1 MTSNPDYDVIVIGGG
16 NAGMSAA
23 LTARE
28 CGASRVLVIEAA
40 PEHSRGGNSRHVRNL
55 RCMHD
60 QALGVFQDSY
70 LESEYWEDL
79 LQVTG
84 GRTNEDLARLTI
96 RESEACFRWMMQQGV
111 RFQPALGG
119 TLQLSRTNAFFLG
132 GGKALLN
139 SYYRKAAAI
148 GIDVIYESPVTGI
161 TIEDGKVQSVDVTKD
176 GQVKTFQTRA
186 LVIASGGFQANIDW
200 LREAWGPAA
209 DNFIIRGSPFD
220 DGKVLRLLMDAG
232 ATITGDPDQCHA
244 IAVDARAPKFDAGIV
259 SRVDCVS
266 LGIVVNQEAKR
277 FYDEG
282 EDFWPKRYA
291 IWGRL
296 IAAQP
301 DQIAYAIIDAKSS
314 GLYLPPLTPSIM
326 GNSIEELAKALSLD
340 PTTLKQT
347 INSFNLAIEMGE
359 FDHTILDNCHTSG
372 LTPEKT
378 HWARTIDSPP
388 FMAYPLRPGIT
399 FTYMGVVVNEQARV
413 MFNDNKLSPN
423 IYAAGEIMA
432 GNILGKGY
440 LAGLGM
446 TIGTTF
452 GRISGRE
459 AASHAG

>member
-1 MTSNPDYDVIVIGGG
+1 MTGTSVYDVIVIGGG

-28 CGASRVLVIEAA
+28 CGARVLVIEAA
-40 PEHSRGGNSRHVRNL
+40 PEHARGGNSRHVRNL

-60 QALGVFQDSY
+60 VPLGVLQDSY
-70 LESEYWEDL
+70 SESEYWEDL
-79 LQVTG
+79 QQVTG
-84 GRTNEDLARLTI
+84 GRTNEQLAQLTI
-96 RESEACFRWMMQQGV
+96 RESESCFRWMMQQGV

-139 SYYRKAAAI
+139 SYYRKAEAI
-148 GIDVIYESPVTGI
+148 GIEVMYDSPVTGI
-161 TIEDGKVQSVDVTKD
+161 DIENGKVQSVNVTAD
-176 GQVKTFQTRA
+176 GKTKSIQTRA
-186 LVIASGGFQANIDW
+186 LVVAAGGFQANIAW

-232 ATITGDPDQCHA
+232 AAITGDPDQCHA

-266 LGIVVNQEAKR
+266 LGVVVNQEAKR

-314 GLYLPPLTPSIM
+314 GLYLPPLTPPVTGHSIA
-326 GNSIEELAKALSLD
+326 ELAGALSLD
-340 PTTLKQT
+340 ASALKQT
-347 INSFNLAIEMGE
+347 ISDYNSAVQSGE
-359 FDHTILDNCHTSG
+359 FDHTVLDNCHTTG
-372 LTPEKT
+372 LTPDKT
-378 HWARTIDSPP
+378 HWARTIDTPP

-399 FTYMGVVVNEQARV
+399 FTYMGVVVNVQARI
-413 MFNDNKLSPN
+413 MFNNTLSPN

-459 AASHAG
+459 AAGHAG

>member
-1 MTSNPDYDVIVIGGG
+1 MTGTSVCDVIVIGGG

-28 CGASRVLVIEAA
+28 CGARVLVIEAA
-40 PEHSRGGNSRHVRNL
+40 PENARGGNSRHVRNL

-60 QALGVFQDSY
+60 VPLGVLQDSY
-70 LESEYWEDL
+70 SESEYWQDL
-79 LQVTG
+79 QQVTG
-84 GRTNEDLARLTI
+84 GRTNEQLARLTI
-96 RESEACFRWMMQQGV
+96 RESESCFRWMMQQGV

-139 SYYRKAAAI
+139 SYYRKAEAI
-148 GIDVIYESPVTGI
+148 GIEVMYDSPVTGI
-161 TIEDGKVQSVDVTKD
+161 DIENGKVQSVNVTA
-176 GQVKTFQTRA
+176 GGKTKSIQTRA
-186 LVIASGGFQANIDW
+186 LVVAAGGFQANIAW

-232 ATITGDPDQCHA
+232 AAITGDPDQCHA

-266 LGIVVNQEAKR
+266 LGVVVNQEAKR

-314 GLYLPPLTPSIM
+314 GLYLPPLTPPVTGHSIA
-326 GNSIEELAKALSLD
+326 ELAGALSLD
-340 PTTLKQT
+340 ASALKQT
-347 INSFNLAIEMGE
+347 ISVYNSAVQSGE
-359 FDHTILDNCHTSG
+359 FDHTVLDNCHTTG
-372 LTPEKT
+372 LTPDKT
-378 HWARTIDSPP
+378 HWARTIDTPP

-399 FTYMGVVVNEQARV
+399 FTYMGVVVNEQARI
-413 MFNDNKLSPN
+413 MFNNTLSPN

-459 AASHAG
+459 AAGHAG

>member
-1 MTSNPDYDVIVIGGG
+1 MSIKTKYDVIVIGGG

-28 CGASRVLVIEAA
+28 SGATVLVIEAA

-60 QALGVFQDSY
+60 QPLEVLQESY
-70 LESEYWEDL
+70 AESEFWEDL
-79 LQVTG
+79 QQVTG
-84 GRTNEDLARLTI
+84 GKTNEHLAKLTI
-96 RESEACFRWMMQQGV
+96 RESGECFRWMREQGV

-132 GGKALLN
+132 GGKAMLN
-139 SYYRKAAAI
+139 SYYRKASSI
-148 GIDVIYESPVTGI
+148 GIDVIYDSPVTHINIDNG
-161 TIEDGKVQSVDVTKD
+161 TFQSVTTKNQNKSRD
-176 GQVKTFQTRA
+176 IKANA
-186 LVIASGGFQANIDW
+186 LVVASGGFQANIEW

-220 DGKVLRLLMDAG
+220 DGKILRLLMDAG
-232 ATITGDPDQCHA
+232 AVITGDPDQCHA

-266 LGIVVNQEAKR
+266 LGIVVNKEAKR

-282 EDFWPKRYA
+282 ENFWPKRYA

-301 DQIAYAIIDAKSS
+301 DQIAYAIIDKKSH
-314 GLYLPPLTPSIM
+314 GLFLPPLTPPVT
-326 GNSIEELAKALSLD
+326 GGTLEELANLLSLNAEA
-340 PTTLKQT
+340 LKDT
-347 INSFNLAIEMGE
+347 INQYNATVQTGS
-359 FDHTILDNCHTSG
+359 FDHTILDNCYTRGS
-372 LTPEKT
+372 TPEKS
-378 HWARTIDSPP
+378 HWATTIDTPP

-399 FTYMGVVVNEQARV
+399 FTYMGVVVNEDAQV
-413 MFNDNKLSPN
+413 KFNNEEISN

-452 GRISGRE
+452 GRISGKQ
-459 AASHAG
+459 AAKHAR

>member
-1 MTSNPDYDVIVIGGG
+1 MSIRPKYDVIVIGGG

-28 CGASRVLVIEAA
+28 SGATVLVLEAA

-55 RCMHD
+55 RCMHE
-60 QALGVFQDSY
+60 QPLEVLQDSY
-70 LESEYWEDL
+70 AEAEFWEDL
-79 LQVTG
+79 QQVTG
-84 GRTNEDLARLTI
+84 GKTNEHLAKLTI
-96 RESEACFRWMMQQGV
+96 RESGNCFRWMMEQGV

-132 GGKALLN
+132 GGKAMLN
-139 SYYRKAAAI
+139 SYYRKASNI
-148 GIDVIYESPVTGI
+148 GIDVVYDSPVTRINIDNG
-161 TIEDGKVQSVDVTKD
+161 TFQSVTMVNQNQSMDI
-176 GQVKTFQTRA
+176 QANA
-186 LVIASGGFQANIDW
+186 LVVASGGFQANIDW

-220 DGKVLRLLMDAG
+220 DGKILRLLMDAG
-232 ATITGDPDQCHA
+232 AVITGDPDQCHA

-266 LGIVVNQEAKR
+266 LGIVVNNEAKR

-301 DQIAYAIIDAKSS
+301 DQIAYAIIDKKSS
-314 GLYLPPLTPSIM
+314 SLFLPPLTPPVTGGSL
-326 GNSIEELAKALSLD
+326 EELANLLSLNTD
-340 PTTLKQT
+340 ALKET
-347 INSFNLAIEMGE
+347 INQYNASVQNGS
-359 FDHTILDNCHTSG
+359 FDHTVLDNCHTRG
-372 LTPEKT
+372 LTPEKS
-378 HWARTIDSPP
+378 HWATTIDTPP

-399 FTYMGVVVNEQARV
+399 FTYMGVVVNEDAQV
-413 MFNDNKLSPN
+413 KFNNEKLSN

-446 TIGTTF
+446 TIGTIF
-452 GRISGRE
+452 GRISGKQ
-459 AASHAG
+459 AAKHAR

>member
-1 MTSNPDYDVIVIGGG
+1 
-16 NAGMSAA
+16 MSAA

-28 CGASRVLVIEAA
+28 SGATVLVLEAA

-55 RCMHD
+55 RCMHE
-60 QALGVFQDSY
+60 QPLEVLQDSY
-70 LESEYWEDL
+70 AEAEFWEDL
-79 LQVTG
+79 QQVTG
-84 GRTNEDLARLTI
+84 GKTNEHLAKLTI
-96 RESEACFRWMMQQGV
+96 RESGNCFRWMMEQGV

-132 GGKALLN
+132 GGKAMLN
-139 SYYRKAAAI
+139 SYYRKASNI
-148 GIDVIYESPVTGI
+148 GIDVVYDSPVTRINIDNG
-161 TIEDGKVQSVDVTKD
+161 TFQSVTMVNQNQSMDI
-176 GQVKTFQTRA
+176 QANA
-186 LVIASGGFQANIDW
+186 LVVASGGFQANIDW

-220 DGKVLRLLMDAG
+220 DGKILRLLMDAG
-232 ATITGDPDQCHA
+232 AVITGDPDQCHA

-266 LGIVVNQEAKR
+266 LGIVVNNEAKR

-301 DQIAYAIIDAKSS
+301 DQIAYAIIDKKSS
-314 GLYLPPLTPSIM
+314 SLFLPPLTPPVTGGSL
-326 GNSIEELAKALSLD
+326 EELANLLSLNTD
-340 PTTLKQT
+340 ALKET
-347 INSFNLAIEMGE
+347 INQYNASVQNGS
-359 FDHTILDNCHTSG
+359 FDHTVLDNCHTRG
-372 LTPEKT
+372 LTPEKS
-378 HWARTIDSPP
+378 HWATTIDTPP

-399 FTYMGVVVNEQARV
+399 FTYMGVVVNEDAQV
-413 MFNDNKLSPN
+413 KFNNEKLSN

-446 TIGTTF
+446 TIGTIF
-452 GRISGRE
+452 GRISGKQ
-459 AASHAG
+459 AAKHAR

>member
-1 MTSNPDYDVIVIGGG
+1 MSIKTKYDVIVIGGG

-28 CGASRVLVIEAA
+28 SGATVLVIEAA

-60 QALGVFQDSY
+60 QPLEVLQDSY
-70 LESEYWEDL
+70 AESEFWEDL
-79 LQVTG
+79 QQVTG
-84 GRTNEDLARLTI
+84 GKTNEHLAKLTI
-96 RESEACFRWMMQQGV
+96 RESGECFRWMREQGV

-132 GGKALLN
+132 GGKAMLN
-139 SYYRKAAAI
+139 SYYRKAFNI
-148 GIDVIYESPVTGI
+148 GIDVVYDSPVTRIHMDNGSF
-161 TIEDGKVQSVDVTKD
+161 QSVTMVNQCQSSEIKAN
-176 GQVKTFQTRA
+176 A
-186 LVIASGGFQANIDW
+186 LVVASGGFQANIEW

-220 DGKVLRLLMDAG
+220 DGKILRLLMDAG
-232 ATITGDPDQCHA
+232 AVITGDPDQCHA

-266 LGIVVNQEAKR
+266 LGIVVNKEAKR

-301 DQIAYAIIDAKSS
+301 DQIAYAIIDKKSG
-314 GLYLPPLTPSIM
+314 GLFLPPLTPPVTGESL
-326 GNSIEELAKALSLD
+326 EELANSLGLNADALKETVNQYNASV
-340 PTTLKQT
+340 QAG
-347 INSFNLAIEMGE
+347 S
-359 FDHTILDNCHTSG
+359 FDHTILDNCHTKG
-372 LTPEKT
+372 LTPAKS
-378 HWARTIDSPP
+378 HWATKIDTPP

-399 FTYMGVVVNEQARV
+399 FTYMGVVVNEDAQV
-413 MFNDNKLSPN
+413 KFNNEEISN

-452 GRISGRE
+452 GRISGKQ
-459 AASHAG
+459 AAKHAR